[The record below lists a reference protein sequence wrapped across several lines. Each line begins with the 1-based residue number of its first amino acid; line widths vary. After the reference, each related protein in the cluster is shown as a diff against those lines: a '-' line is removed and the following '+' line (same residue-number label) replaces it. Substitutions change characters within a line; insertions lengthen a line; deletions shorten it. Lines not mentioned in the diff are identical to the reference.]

1 MVRPV
6 AVAWLAAASLVAGQ
20 DRSQKDRL
28 KALRRQRRDPSPSA
42 ALAARQRNATHQS
55 SRTRA
60 WPPPRLLEPLL
71 PATVTRHVWA
81 GGCCGLGHRT
91 SRLMKL
97 YVYAVSRGRHVL
109 VDWGACVG
117 TGVANLYAA
126 LFQDRT
132 ELAAVRTGKV
142 PQAIRA
148 PDCPDGTCASKGS
161 WLDIGKRDGSF
172 FPNEPPEE
180 WLPPG
185 VRVGHKKGDASHK
198 NMFQK
203 EWGMFMVHGAV
214 LPYAEHFAAG
224 MVAAL
229 RDEWRELLDDF
240 IQKEF
245 HRGAPPRGAARR
257 GPHDRVHVV
266 GVHFRL
272 GNGEKFARMPTNH
285 THVVLRAAAGVKKV
299 AAQLGYD
306 RFRVLVATDD
316 PVALEI
322 LRKHTDL
329 DVFAREQWRPPAGAG
344 IVFSS
349 WRVKEVDKDKSV
361 AAQKEMTGSADACL
375 RNSADMLIDSL
386 LLGYADA
393 LVLPV
398 PSTFTVLPKVMAHS
412 RGAPY
417 CAFLGETWHAAG
429 LHEEPIAMTCFRK
442 DAKTGHASDW
452 TVAVEPQGRA
462 SALGATFWH

>member
-28 KALRRQRRDPSPSA
+28 KALRRQRSFPSPSA

-71 PATVTRHVWA
+71 PAT
-81 GGCCGLGHRT
+81 
-91 SRLMKL
+91 
-97 YVYAVSRGRHVL
+97 
-109 VDWGACVG
+109 
-117 TGVANLYAA
+117 
-126 LFQDRT
+126 DRT

-148 PDCPDGTCASKGS
+148 PGCPDGTCASKGS

-185 VRVGHKKGDASHK
+185 ARVGHKKGDATHK

-203 EWGMFMVHGAV
+203 EWGMFMV

-316 PVALEI
+316 P
-322 LRKHTDL
+322 
-329 DVFAREQWRPPAGAG
+329 WRPPAGAG

-375 RNSADMLIDSL
+375 RNSADMLIDSSW
-386 LLGYADA
+386 ATRT

-417 CAFLGETWHAAG
+417 CAFLGRRGRAG
-429 LHEEPIAMTCFRK
+429 LHEAHRHPLPK